1 VKKRT
6 PLYCAVTGLGRIGS
20 ILESDT
26 LREKPATHAA
36 AIVENPDCVLVAGCD
51 IDEERRKRFEK
62 EWGVRA
68 TYAET
73 GAMLDA
79 LGIDVLHVAT
89 PPHTHLQIVQ
99 EAARRG
105 IAVVVC
111 EKPLAQTALEAKKIV
126 SLNEKGPVKIL
137 VNHERRYS
145 RDYLKAKRHI
155 EKRCF
160 GPLRSIHAA
169 LYMRDTRPAYDILL
183 DDGTHLVDIVLFL
196 TGSEIAVLAARRL
209 CDKTRDSILVT
220 AKTGEVPLLL
230 EVASGRN
237 YFTFELD
244 LSFQRGRIRIGNGLY
259 EEYES
264 GPSPFY
270 EGMRSLARNS
280 SRRPYPTGYFS
291 GMMADAVSCARTPEH
306 MPVSSA
312 LDGLRAIEV
321 IEMIKMYAEKGYD

>member
-1 VKKRT
+1 MKKRA
-6 PLYCAVTGLGRIGS
+6 PLSCAVTGLGRIGS
-20 ILESDT
+20 ILESDR

-51 IDEERRKRFEK
+51 IDEGRRKRFEK
-62 EWGVRA
+62 KWGVRT

-73 GAMLDA
+73 SVMLDA
-79 LGIDVLHVAT
+79 LEIDILHVAT
-89 PPHTHLQIVQ
+89 PPHTHLDIVR

-105 IAVVVC
+105 VAVVVC
-111 EKPLAQTALEAKKIV
+111 EKPLARTALEAEKIA
-126 SLNEKGPVKIL
+126 SLYEKGPVKIL

-145 RDYLKAKRHI
+145 RDYLKARQHI
-155 EKRCF
+155 ENRSF
-160 GPLRSIHAA
+160 GPLLSTHAA
-169 LYMRDTRPAYDILL
+169 LYMGEKRPAYDILL
-183 DDGTHLVDIVLFL
+183 DDGTHLIDIVHFL
-196 TGSEIAVLAARRL
+196 TGAEIVVLAVRRF
-209 CDKTRDSILVT
+209 CDKKRDSILVT
-220 AKTGEVPLLL
+220 AETGGVPLMF

-237 YFTFELD
+237 FVTFEID

-264 GPSPFY
+264 GPSPYY

-291 GMMADAVSCARTPEH
+291 GMMADAVSCAKDPGHT
-306 MPVSSA
+306 PVSSA

-321 IEMIKMYAEKGYD
+321 IEMIKMHTRKGYD